1 MARCPT
7 CGSSALGIFKT
18 IETRRCGNCRTVGC
32 QDCGRSW
39 IAFPYQYGVKK
50 DKSGRLVPNMVRD
63 YYCTPDCAINKLAQ
77 HHSLITRYGE
87 RSHYYALK
95 SYPGTLHLFLFR
107 GKQDENLLR
116 KWMEQPL
123 AQGIVRMRQGYRDL
137 DYSEIMEGFK
147 LARRDPYYPTFK
159 SKLDAFAESYI
170 HELKRFDV
178 PTSTSQMGGVSITLS
193 VPKGKSEMRIHSCPS
208 CGATLDFI
216 AIRGQVVNC
225 QFCKSTFEIT

>member
-1 MARCPT
+1 MAQGGQNAPLMST
-7 CGSSALGIFKT
+7 DF
-18 IETRRCGNCRTVGC
+18 
-32 QDCGRSW
+32 
-39 IAFPYQYGVKK
+39 
-50 DKSGRLVPNMVRD
+50 
-63 YYCTPDCAINKLAQ
+63 YCTPNCAVNGLAYN
-77 HHSLITRYGE
+77 HSLIAKYGQP
-87 RSHYYALK
+87 SYYYALK

-107 GKQDENLLR
+107 GMQDENLLR
-116 KWMEQPL
+116 KWMEQPM

-147 LARRDPYYPTFK
+147 LARRDPYYGTFK
-159 SKLDAFAESYI
+159 EKLDSFAESYI

-178 PTSTSQMGGVSITLS
+178 PTSTAQMGAVSITLS

-225 QFCKSTFEIT
+225 QFCKSTFEIA